1 MAARIVN
8 GKIVHGGSGRDS
20 SSGNSTSTSIWD
32 GEMNVFGIKASK
44 KFTLLGCFA
53 LLFLFGFKGLVL
65 AGIACWLYN
74 RYGGGGGGGSGGFGG
89 GGDTTIRSSISNVK
103 TLADL
108 PPPPPSGG

>member
-1 MAARIVN
+1 MASRIVD
-8 GKIVHGGSGRDS
+8 GKIVHGGSGRGS
-20 SSGNSTSTSIWD
+20 SSGNPTSTSMWD
-32 GEMNVFGIKASK
+32 GEMNIFGIKASK

-65 AGIACWLYN
+65 AGIAGWLYS
-74 RYGGGGGGGSGGFGG
+74 RYGGGGSGGGGGGG
-89 GGDTTIRSSISNVK
+89 DATIRSSLSNVK